1 MTRSDWRLLDNG
13 SRIPAENY
21 ADQPYVVR
29 TGDGA
34 WLCCVTTGSGNEGA
48 QGQHVCTCRSTDLG
62 RTWSEPIFVE
72 EPGDVENS
80 YAVMLKAPSGRVF
93 IFYNRNTDNVRE
105 VEKHDRSGAFTRVD
119 CLGSFVFK
127 YSDDCGRS
135 WSRER
140 YEIPFR
146 LFDCDRNNVYGG
158 RICFF
163 WNVGRAFAFD
173 GAAWVSLIRVGE
185 MGEGFYQRSEGS
197 LLKSPDLFDVEDPG
211 EAHWI
216 TLPDGGAGLR
226 TPPGGGPIAEE
237 QCFVPLDDG
246 SLYVTC
252 RTIDGYP
259 VEAYSRDGGRSW
271 PELRYMRRANGRAV
285 KHPRAANF
293 VWKCSEG
300 RYLYWFH
307 NHGGP
312 FIRRRPQ
319 AAYEDRNPSWLLAGI
334 EMDSPEGRVIRWGEP
349 ELLLYHDAP
358 MVRFSYPDLIEQQ
371 GRYFVTETEKN
382 LARVHEIPADFLETM
397 WARVRGESVTPDAGI
412 LFEAPG
418 GSRCGAPPELPE
430 FYRRDYTQ
438 PNHGGMLTSD
448 GCAFEVELAGTVP
461 GSLLEGRDDDGRG
474 IALELDP
481 ELRIILTLDN
491 GNEECRMR
499 SERIP
504 ELASGDILTV
514 NVDGGPGI
522 VSFVRNGVFLD
533 GGEELQFG
541 WRRFN
546 PRLIRRFS
554 PAPWQV
560 GQQVRQLRVF
570 DRALMTA
577 ECRCR
582 EYPAAQ
588 L

>member
-62 RTWSEPIFVE
+62 RSWSEPIFVE

-105 VEKHDRSGAFTRVD
+105 VEKHDRSGTFTRVD

-158 RICFF
+158 RIRFF

-197 LLKSPDLFDVEDPG
+197 LLKSPDLFDVENPG

-216 TLPDGGAGLR
+216 TLPDGGTGLR

-271 PELRYMRRANGRAV
+271 PELRYMRRASGRAV

-349 ELLLYHDAP
+349 ELLLYHDDP

-499 SERIP
+499 SERIS

>member
-135 WSRER
+135 WSQER

-158 RICFF
+158 RIRFF

-197 LLKSPDLFDVEDPG
+197 LLKSPDLFDVENPG

-216 TLPDGGAGLR
+216 TLPDGGTGLR

-349 ELLLYHDAP
+349 ELLLYHDDP